1 MMKRVDGINVVPL
14 IDIMLVLLAIV
25 LTTASFIHYGR
36 IEVDL
41 PESQAASSGD
51 VSDAVVIVVDRA
63 GSLFLDE
70 APVGMAAIGARL
82 DRLQPGD
89 AVVLKVD
96 REASFGDFAAVVDEI
111 KLRELNRLS
120 ILVNGRQ

>member
-1 MMKRVDGINVVPL
+1 MKRVDGINVVPL

-41 PESQAASSGD
+41 PESQAASAGD
-51 VSDAVVIVVDRA
+51 VSDAMVIVVDRD
-63 GSLFLDE
+63 GDLFLDD
-70 APVGMAAIGARL
+70 VRIGLDTVGARL
-82 DRLQPGD
+82 DRLQPED

-111 KLRELNRLS
+111 KARNLNRLS
-120 ILVNGRQ
+120 ILVNNRQ